1 MALKVNVEDAGSD
14 DSEGNTCCC
23 CSSSFFSS
31 SQEDE
36 GPTVGEMTGSSSVPF
51 WDGLMDEDEDEDDV
65 DGWLSKDDDK
75 NDWQEKHKRES
86 Q

>member
-1 MALKVNVEDAGSD
+1 MALKVNVEDAGSG

-36 GPTVGEMTGSSSVPF
+36 GPTGGEMTGSSSVPF
-51 WDGLMDEDEDEDDV
+51 WDGLMDEDDV

-75 NDWQEKHKRES
+75 ND
-86 Q
+86 